1 MNPRHRHPYDLTDR
15 YGPRR
20 LRGRSALDDE
30 DRDSPLAA
38 VRSPAFWAS
47 AAIVIVLAYLF
58 VRAL

>member
-1 MNPRHRHPYDLTDR
+1 MNPRHRNPYDLTDR

-20 LRGRSALDDE
+20 LRGRSALDD
-30 DRDSPLAA
+30 DYRSPLEAI
-38 VRSPAFWAS
+38 RSPAFWAS